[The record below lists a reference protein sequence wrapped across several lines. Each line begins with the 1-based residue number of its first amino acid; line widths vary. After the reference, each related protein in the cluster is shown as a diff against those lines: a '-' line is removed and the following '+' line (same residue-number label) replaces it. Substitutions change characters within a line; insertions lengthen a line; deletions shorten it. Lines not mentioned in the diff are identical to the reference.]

1 MSKPEPKNRATNSSA
16 SLLGSDNPLQEMY
29 ERPLTKADEEQMM
42 FNLVNFVE
50 TLIAMDKQHK
60 QWTKENKQLTKEQ
73 QNG

>member
-1 MSKPEPKNRATNSSA
+1 MSKPEPKNRASKSSTR
-16 SLLGSDNPLQEMY
+16 LLGSDNPLQELH
-29 ERPLTKADEEQMM
+29 ERPLTEADEEQMM

-73 QNG
+73 

>member
-1 MSKPEPKNRATNSSA
+1 MSKLEPKNRATNSNA

-29 ERPLTKADEEQMM
+29 ERPLTKADKEQMM

-60 QWTKENKQLTKEQ
+60 QWKENKQVTKEQ
-73 QNG
+73 ENE